1 MASTAQLCLPYA
13 GVEKERR
20 CGVALS
26 GLILAQRQTHARRA
40 KLYGAF
46 LKFGANLLRA
56 FDPIAERISVFAKEA
71 HRLCFRTADDA
82 GRSLA

>member
-1 MASTAQLCLPYA
+1 MASTAQICLPYA

-26 GLILAQRQTHARRA
+26 GLKLVQRQTHGRRA
-40 KLYGAF
+40 KLYDAF

-56 FDPIAERISVFAKEA
+56 VGPMEGAGSNHRACAK
-71 HRLCFRTADDA
+71 DV
-82 GRSLA
+82 

>member
-1 MASTAQLCLPYA
+1 VNQAHGNYRKNRLSMASTAQICLPYA

-26 GLILAQRQTHARRA
+26 GLILEQRQTHERRA

-46 LKFGANLLRA
+46 LKFGANLRRA
-56 FDPIAERISVFAKEA
+56 VDPMERSRIGSA
-71 HRLCFRTADDA
+71 L
-82 GRSLA
+82 